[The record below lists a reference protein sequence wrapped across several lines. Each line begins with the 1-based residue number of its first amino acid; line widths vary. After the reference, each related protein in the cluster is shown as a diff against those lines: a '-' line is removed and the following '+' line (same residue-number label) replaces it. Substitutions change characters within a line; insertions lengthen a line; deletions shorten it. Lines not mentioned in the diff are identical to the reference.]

1 MGVSVIFCDKS
12 LVSYILYICQKD
24 QLQSLEAVVKEQELS
39 KKLLEVENRQ
49 LRGQQENDKYE
60 KLTQLRYV
68 DNKYEKLTQLMYEGC
83 SGSLRT
89 FAIIKIVIGIDK
101 LEKHH

>member
-1 MGVSVIFCDKS
+1 
-12 LVSYILYICQKD
+12 
-24 QLQSLEAVVKEQELS
+24 VVKEQELS

-68 DNKYEKLTQLMYEGC
+68 DNKYRKLTQLRYVYDKYEKLTQLRYVDNKY
-83 SGSLRT
+83 R
-89 FAIIKIVIGIDK
+89 K
-101 LEKHH
+101 LP